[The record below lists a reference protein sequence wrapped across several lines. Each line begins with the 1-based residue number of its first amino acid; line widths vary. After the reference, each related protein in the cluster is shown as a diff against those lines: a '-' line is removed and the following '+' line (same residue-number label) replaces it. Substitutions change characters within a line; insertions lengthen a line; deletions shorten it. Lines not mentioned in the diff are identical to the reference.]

1 MSSENEYEE
10 VEVDVEEGETA
21 IVTESEASEVEETE
35 ELEEL
40 EEIEEVEDDEKVEEV
55 SDKEDSELGDDKS
68 GDELDDDVF
77 NGFFVVGDIHFRSK
91 HVLEAEEF
99 MTKCL
104 QKIDDTYP
112 SAIILLGD
120 VLDTHEVARNVPF
133 KLACSFIEKC
143 AEKAPTFV
151 IVGNHDYI
159 NNSQYLTDNHFFVP
173 LKKWPNVFI
182 IDKPTKFEISD
193 VKFMLCPYVP
203 NGRFIESIASVYGR
217 KWDTGINVVFAH
229 QEIRGVNLRSSGF
242 EESTKGDSYGAG
254 FPPLISGHIHHPQ
267 FISPNIYY
275 PGSAMQIASDED
287 PDKHVWLVNVDEMSE
302 NGLDIEKYS
311 LDLKGI
317 KTVYSTVDRI
327 DGEFDWSLPEKYYI
341 RLRLSGTPEQF
352 KVFRKTKLY
361 AKLIDAGV
369 RIAFEPQ
376 ISTRIG
382 NTRHLTSFIDVMN
395 ELVKTRSNDVQSEFE
410 NIKNDVVSQND
421 APVFEFVDEEE
432 DE

>member
-1 MSSENEYEE
+1 
-10 VEVDVEEGETA
+10 
-21 IVTESEASEVEETE
+21 
-35 ELEEL
+35 
-40 EEIEEVEDDEKVEEV
+40 
-55 SDKEDSELGDDKS
+55 
-68 GDELDDDVF
+68 
-77 NGFFVVGDIHFRSK
+77 
-91 HVLEAEEF
+91 
-99 MTKCL
+99 
-104 QKIDDTYP
+104 
-112 SAIILLGD
+112 
-120 VLDTHEVARNVPF
+120 
-133 KLACSFIEKC
+133 
-143 AEKAPTFV
+143 
-151 IVGNHDYI
+151 
-159 NNSQYLTDNHFFVP
+159 
-173 LKKWPNVFI
+173 
-182 IDKPTKFEISD
+182 
-193 VKFMLCPYVP
+193 
-203 NGRFIESIASVYGR
+203 
-217 KWDTGINVVFAH
+217 
-229 QEIRGVNLRSSGF
+229 VNLRSSGF